1 MNLLIINYIH
11 MNRMFL
17 YFLLILSYISTG
29 CGRTSVNNTLNNT
42 KTGDLLINK
51 AQRISIEKKNGYSKV
66 TIINPWQ
73 GADNV
78 NLVYNLVR
86 RDSAF
91 PPELDSSD
99 VIFVPIRS
107 IVCMSTTHLAMISVL
122 DEDNS
127 VSGVSGPGY
136 VFSESL
142 TKRIEAGQVADVGY
156 DSGLNKELI
165 LSIAP
170 DLVMM
175 YGVGSESAG
184 YVGKIKELGIKVVFN
199 ADYLETD
206 PLGKA
211 EWIKLFGALYCKEE
225 MADSIYNSEIQL
237 YDSLKSFISENI
249 SSRPKILLGLPYKDT
264 WYISPGNSFISKII
278 TDAGGDY
285 LWKDTESSVSMPY
298 GIENVYLGA
307 LKADFWLNIGSI
319 KSGSEI
325 KAVDER
331 LTKLPSYVNGNLF
344 NNNKRITPKG
354 GNDYWESGTVF
365 PHLILKDIA
374 AIIHPEIFRE
384 HELFFYQKIIK

>member
-1 MNLLIINYIH
+1 ML
-11 MNRMFL
+11 L
-17 YFLLILSYISTG
+17 YFLLFFTFFAIG
-29 CGRTSVNNTLNNT
+29 CGRTSVNNTLNNKQT
-42 KTGDLLINK
+42 ENFLTNK
-51 AQRISIEKKNGYSKV
+51 AQRISIEKKNGYSEV

-73 GADNV
+73 GAEKV

-86 RDSAF
+86 SDSAF

-99 VIFVPIRS
+99 VIFVPISS

-122 DEDNS
+122 GEDNS

-136 VFSESL
+136 VYSESL

-165 LSIAP
+165 LTISP

-175 YGVGSESAG
+175 YGIGSESAG
-184 YVGKIKELGIKVVFN
+184 YVGKIKELGIKVIFN

-225 MADSIYNSEIQL
+225 MADSIYNSEIHL
-237 YDSLKSFISENI
+237 YDSLKSFIAENI
-249 SSRPKILLGLPYKDT
+249 SERPKILLGLPYKDT
-264 WYISPGNSFISKII
+264 WYISPGNSFISRII

-298 GIENVYLGA
+298 GLENVYLGA
-307 LKADFWLNIGSI
+307 LNADFWLNIGSI
-319 KSGSEI
+319 NSVSDIE
-325 KAVDER
+325 AVDER
-331 LTKLPSYVNGNLF
+331 LTKLPCYVNGNLF
-344 NNNKRITPKG
+344 NNNKRITPPG

-374 AIIHPEIFRE
+374 AIIHPEIFGE
-384 HELFFYQKIIK
+384 HELFFYQKIHK

>member
-1 MNLLIINYIH
+1 MNHLIIKFIRLAGNYFK
-11 MNRMFL
+11 FL
-17 YFLLILSYISTG
+17 FLLSIIISG
-29 CGRTSVNNTLNNT
+29 CGRKSVNDTLNNVSAGNYL
-42 KTGDLLINK
+42 KYK
-51 AQRISIEKKNGYSKV
+51 AQRIKLEKVNGYTKV

-91 PPELDSSD
+91 PPELDSSG
-99 VIFVPIRS
+99 VVFVPVRS
-107 IVCMSTTHLAMISVL
+107 IVCMSTTHLAMISAL
-122 DEDNS
+122 GEDNS
-127 VSGVSGPGY
+127 VTGVSGPGY

-165 LSIAP
+165 LALSP

-175 YGVGSESAG
+175 YGIGSESAG

-211 EWIKLFGALYCKEE
+211 EWIKLFGALYCREE
-225 MADSIYNSEIQL
+225 LADSIYNSEVHH
-237 YDSLKSFISENI
+237 YDSLRSFISQNI
-249 SSRPKILLGLPYKDT
+249 SERPKILLGLPYKDT

-278 TDAGGDY
+278 SDAGGDY

-298 GIENVYLGA
+298 GIENVCLGA

-319 KSGSEI
+319 KSVGEI
-325 KAVDER
+325 DAVDER
-331 LTKLPSYVNGNLF
+331 LTKLPCFVNGNLF

-384 HELFFYQKIIK
+384 HELFFYQKIHK